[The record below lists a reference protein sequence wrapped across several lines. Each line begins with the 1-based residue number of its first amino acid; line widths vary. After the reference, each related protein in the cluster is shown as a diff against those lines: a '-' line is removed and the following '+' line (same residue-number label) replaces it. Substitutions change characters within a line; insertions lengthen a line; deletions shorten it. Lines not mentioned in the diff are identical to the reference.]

1 MFKSKFRTVFFGEV
15 EYSSEDGVHFDEVTL
30 QLNGRE
36 THLRGMIFEDLTKV
50 QIEKAVVLLDSLEEL
65 DKKARTIWLKLL
77 EEQDS
82 EVLGFID
89 VHYNEYGE
97 EVKSMVQEKLQTKV
111 QDNLAFMENLELGSF
126 HITEGDDE
134 ESIEI
139 VMDYSLIWENGC
151 SFTDQVLAM
160 HFTDKLE
167 YVLHTHDS

>member
-1 MFKSKFRTVFFGEV
+1 MFKSKINTVFFGET
-15 EYSSEDGVHFDEVTL
+15 EYSSEDGVDFDEVTL

-65 DKKARTIWLKLL
+65 DAKARTIWLKLL

-97 EVKSMVQEKLQTKV
+97 EVKSMVQEKLQTKE
-111 QDNLAFMENLELGSF
+111 QDNLTFIENLELGSF
-126 HITEGDDE
+126 YIMKRD
-134 ESIEI
+134 SKSVEI
-139 VMDYSLIWENGC
+139 VMDYSLIWEDGC

>member
-1 MFKSKFRTVFFGEV
+1 MFKSKFSTVFFGEV
-15 EYSSEDGVHFDEVTL
+15 EYSSEDGVDFDEVTL
-30 QLNGRE
+30 QLNGKE
-36 THLRGMIFEDLTKV
+36 THLRGLIFEDLTKG

-65 DKKARTIWLKLL
+65 DAKARTVWLKLL
-77 EEQDS
+77 EEHDE
-82 EVLGFID
+82 EVVGFID

-97 EVKSMVQEKLQTKV
+97 EVKSMVQEKLQGKE

-151 SFTDQVLAM
+151 SFTDQILAM

>member
-1 MFKSKFRTVFFGEV
+1 MANSVKHSF
-15 EYSSEDGVHFDEVTL
+15 
-30 QLNGRE
+30 Q
-36 THLRGMIFEDLTKV
+36 
-50 QIEKAVVLLDSLEEL
+50 KAAVLLDSLEAL

-97 EVKSMVQEKLQTKV
+97 EVKSMVQEKIQIKE

-151 SFTDQVLAM
+151 SFTDQILAM

>member
-1 MFKSKFRTVFFGEV
+1 MFKSNLCTVFFGEV
-15 EYSSEDGVHFDEVTL
+15 EYSSEDGVDFDEVTL
-30 QLNGRE
+30 QLNGKE
-36 THLRGMIFEDLTKV
+36 THLRGHVVNDLTKV

-65 DKKARTIWLKLL
+65 DAKARTIWLKLL

-97 EVKSMVQEKLQTKV
+97 EVKSMVQEKLQTKE

-126 HITEGDDE
+126 YIMKRD
-134 ESIEI
+134 SKSVEI
-139 VMDYSLIWENGC
+139 VMDYSLIWEDGC

>member
-1 MFKSKFRTVFFGEV
+1 MFKSKFRTVFFGEI
-15 EYSSEDGVHFDEVTL
+15 EYSGEDGVDFDEVTL

-36 THLRGMIFEDLTKV
+36 THLRGHVVDDLTKG
-50 QIEKAVVLLDSLEEL
+50 QIEKAVVFLDSLEEL
-65 DKKARTIWLKLL
+65 DAKARTLWLKLL
-77 EEQDS
+77 KEQDS

-97 EVKSMVQEKLQTKV
+97 EVKSMVQEKLQTKE

-126 HITEGDDE
+126 HIMKRD
-134 ESIEI
+134 SKSVEI
-139 VMDYSLIWENGC
+139 VMDYSLIWEDGC

-160 HFTDKLE
+160 HFTDELE

>member
-15 EYSSEDGVHFDEVTL
+15 EYSSEDGVDFDEVTL
-30 QLNGRE
+30 QLNGKE
-36 THLRGMIFEDLTKV
+36 THLRGHVVDDLTKV

-65 DKKARTIWLKLL
+65 DAKARTIWLKLL

-97 EVKSMVQEKLQTKV
+97 EVKSMVQEKLQTKE

-126 HITEGDDE
+126 YIMKRD
-134 ESIEI
+134 SKSVEI
-139 VMDYSLIWENGC
+139 VMDYSLIWEDGC